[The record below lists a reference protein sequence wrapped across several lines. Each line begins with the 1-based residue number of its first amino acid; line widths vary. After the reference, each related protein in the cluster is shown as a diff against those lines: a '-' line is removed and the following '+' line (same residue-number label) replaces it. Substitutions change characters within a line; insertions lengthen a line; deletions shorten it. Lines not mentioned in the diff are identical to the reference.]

1 MSGIGYEGAALSPHI
16 RTPFARVLT
25 AVAGVGLTLA
35 LSGCSDLVE
44 HGFLPAAPGDTT
56 DTGRVIRLWN
66 GSWIAALAVGV
77 LVWGLI
83 IWVMVVHRRRRDD
96 ATLPPQVRYHLPLE
110 ILYTVVPLMMVAVLF
125 AYTRR
130 DQIVLLSTETKP
142 DITIGVVAK
151 QWSWDFN
158 YVDQDAYETGV
169 MAYLD
174 DADPKAED
182 EVPTLFLPVGK
193 RVQFNLNS
201 RDVIH
206 SFWIPAFLM
215 KMDDIPGITNKFQV
229 TPEKPGTFRG
239 KCAEL
244 CGEYHSAML
253 FNVKVVQQAEF
264 DAHIAQLK
272 QQGNTGQL
280 SSNLG
285 RSQTPAT
292 PRGNA
297 SEAGSE
303 RP

>member
-1 MSGIGYEGAALSPHI
+1 MRSHI
-16 RTPFARVLT
+16 RTPLVRVGT
-25 AVAGVGLTLA
+25 AAAGVGLTLT
-35 LSGCSDLVE
+35 LSGCSDLVK
-44 HGFLPAAPGDTT
+44 HGFLPAAPGDTS
-56 DTGRVIRLWN
+56 DTARIIHLWN

-83 IWVMVVHRRRRDD
+83 IWSMVVYRRRRDD
-96 ATLPPQVRYHLPLE
+96 ATLPPQIRYHLPLE

-130 DQIVLLSTETKP
+130 DQIELLSTSTTP
-142 DITIGVVAK
+142 DLTVNVVAK

-158 YVDQDAYETGV
+158 YVDQDVYETGV
-169 MAYLD
+169 QGYLSH
-174 DADPKAED
+174 ADPRSEQ
-182 EVPTLFLPVGK
+182 ELPTLYLPVNR

-229 TPEKPGTFRG
+229 VPEQVGTFRG

-253 FNVKVVQQAEF
+253 FNVKVVDQATF
-264 DAHIAQLK
+264 DAHIAQLRAVG
-272 QQGNTGQL
+272 QTGQL
-280 SSNLG
+280 STNLG
-285 RSQTPAT
+285 RSQTPPT
-292 PRGNA
+292 PRGKS
-297 SEAGSE
+297 SEAGN
-303 RP
+303 

>member
-1 MSGIGYEGAALSPHI
+1 MRSHI

-25 AVAGVGLTLA
+25 IATGVGLTLA
-35 LSGCSDLVE
+35 LSGCSELVQ
-44 HGFLPAAPGDTT
+44 HGFLPAAPGDTA
-56 DTGRVIRLWN
+56 DTARIIRLWN
-66 GSWIAALAVGV
+66 GSWIAALVVGV

-83 IWVMVVHRRRRDD
+83 IWSMVVYRRRRDD
-96 ATLPPQVRYHLPLE
+96 ATLPPQIRYHLPLE

-130 DQIVLLSTETKP
+130 DQIELLSTSTKP

-158 YVDQDAYETGV
+158 YVDQNAYETGV

-174 DADPKAED
+174 HADPRAED
-182 EVPTLFLPVGK
+182 ELPTLYLPVGK
-193 RVQFNLNS
+193 RVQFDLNS

-229 TPEKPGTFRG
+229 TPEKVGLFRG

-253 FNVKVVQQAEF
+253 FNVRVVDQATF

-272 QQGNTGQL
+272 AEGQTGQL
-280 SSNLG
+280 PTNLG

-292 PRGNA
+292 PRGRA
-297 SEAGSE
+297 AEAGDE